1 MNSGMLFLWTT
12 WRDPPH
18 YNKKANFSTR
28 GRTRTAYMSSSVGSG
43 LNLNGPAAA
52 ESSCPTSPRSP
63 SPAVDIPPTSLSRAG
78 ANPAP
83 RSEPPPGFRP
93 ITVSRCVPGAGLK
106 DDPIICKDFCYS
118 LALLQ
123 PGPIRKEF
131 QVCFLSVFFSLS
143 VSLWTF
149 SVQVKLLKGKGTD
162 SIWERY
168 WSRKPNAC
176 LMGARWRQSEMAG
189 AEEAGPVRAKTPR
202 TQSVRGYFTWIVFT
216 QFERG

>member
-106 DDPIICKDFCYS
+106 DDPIICKDFCYG

-131 QVCFLSVFFSLS
+131 QVCFLSVFFSLYQNS
-143 VSLWTF
+143 WGILSHSLQYLECFQCLQGAYSQQRKFLAAMF
-149 SVQVKLLKGKGTD
+149 SVL
-162 SIWERY
+162 R
-168 WSRKPNAC
+168 
-176 LMGARWRQSEMAG
+176 RWL
-189 AEEAGPVRAKTPR
+189 
-202 TQSVRGYFTWIVFT
+202 
-216 QFERG
+216 